1 MANPALSNLTIRRA
15 NHADRASLHQLLVRS
30 WLTSWAPHL
39 PAECVRRFHD
49 TDPTSAW
56 LATDLEQIDVAVL
69 DEKIVAA
76 MQVRD
81 KVLEDIH
88 VDPDF
93 KRQGIGSMLLRRDEE
108 LGARRLLVRAFNGP
122 AMAFYEAHG
131 WVNRRRFAATELGT
145 PVETVEYVK
154 T

>member
-1 MANPALSNLTIRRA
+1 MTKPALSNLSIRRA
-15 NHADRASLHQLLVRS
+15 NPADRAVLHHLLVRS

-39 PAECVRRFHD
+39 PATSVRRFHE

-56 LATDLEQIDVAVL
+56 LNTDLEQIDVAVL
-69 DEKIVAA
+69 DGKIVAA
-76 MQVRD
+76 MQVNGC
-81 KVLEDIH
+81 VLEDIH

-93 KRQGIGSMLLRRDEE
+93 KRRGIGGTLLRRAEE
-108 LGARRLLVRAFNGP
+108 VGARRLLVRAFNQP

-131 WVNRRRFAATELGT
+131 WVNRRRFTATEMGT

-154 T
+154 P